1 VRRLLRHGRCI
12 IRADFEPGHPSLNHV
27 LEPDGLAALIAEARI
42 AADRNLML
50 IHVASAEA
58 YAAGHIAGAI
68 HVAPGELVS
77 GIRPATGQLPEL
89 ARLEQL
95 FARIGYR
102 PEATIVT
109 YDDEGGGWAGRF
121 IWTLDIIGH
130 TDWLYLDGG
139 IHAWAAAG
147 MPIDRTPV
155 RPQPT
160 QVRLS
165 IDRAPLADAQDILDR
180 LDDPN
185 TVIWDCRSADEYTGT
200 RATAARN
207 GHIPGAVHLDWL
219 DLMDRARQLRL
230 RTDVAALLASRGVT
244 PDKHVIAHCQTH
256 HRSGLAYLVGRVLGY
271 PDIRGYHGSWSEW
284 GNRDDTPIETGR

>member
-1 VRRLLRHGRCI
+1 
-12 IRADFEPGHPSLNHV
+12 
-27 LEPDGLAALIAEARI
+27 
-42 AADRNLML
+42 ML

-147 MPIDRTPV
+147 TADRPNAGATATDAGSAVDRPRAARRRARHPRPPR
-155 RPQPT
+155 RPQH
-160 QVRLS
+160 R
-165 IDRAPLADAQDILDR
+165 
-180 LDDPN
+180 
-185 TVIWDCRSADEYTGT
+185 
-200 RATAARN
+200 
-207 GHIPGAVHLDWL
+207 HL
-219 DLMDRARQLRL
+219 
-230 RTDVAALLASRGVT
+230 
-244 PDKHVIAHCQTH
+244 
-256 HRSGLAYLVGRVLGY
+256 GLPQR
-271 PDIRGYHGSWSEW
+271 
-284 GNRDDTPIETGR
+284 

>member
-1 VRRLLRHGRCI
+1 MRRLLRHGRRI

-27 LEPDGLAALIAEARI
+27 LEPDGLAALIAEALIAEALIAEARI

-77 GIRPATGQLPEL
+77 GIRPATGQLPDL

-102 PEATIVT
+102 PEATIVA

-180 LDDPN
+180 LDDAT
-185 TVIWDCRSADEYTGT
+185 TVIWDCRSADEYTGSAGDRGPQRT
-200 RATAARN
+200 HSRCGAPRLARSDGSCATTAAAHRPRRATRIAR
-207 GHIPGAVHLDWL
+207 HYA
-219 DLMDRARQLRL
+219 
-230 RTDVAALLASRGVT
+230 
-244 PDKHVIAHCQTH
+244 
-256 HRSGLAYLVGRVLGY
+256 
-271 PDIRGYHGSWSEW
+271 
-284 GNRDDTPIETGR
+284 